1 MLILGLLLVVASGA
15 AAAVLIAYNSGG
27 TAQTVDAFGRE
38 LGDFTLAQ
46 AFIAGVVVALVFLLG
61 LAMVMM
67 AGRRGRENR
76 ARYREARREAKA
88 AAAERDE
95 LAEKL
100 RRDEENRA
108 KHDSGQQTVV
118 TTPPA
123 SQPAAHNQPTQPV
136 STQGGTPS
144 GAPAA
149 APNTS
154 GDTGRRGHEQQPVI
168 TNIRP
173 GQSPSR

>member
-27 TAQTVDAFGRE
+27 TAETVSAFGR
-38 LGDFTLAQ
+38 DIADVTLMQ
-46 AFIAGVVVALVFLLG
+46 AFVAGIVVALVFLLG
-61 LAMVMM
+61 MSMVLM

-76 ARYREARREAKA
+76 ARYREARREAKT

-95 LAEKL
+95 LAEQL
-100 RRDEENRA
+100 RRDEEQRVHETPA
-108 KHDSGQQTVV
+108 DRTMV
-118 TTPPA
+118 TQPVATP
-123 SQPAAHNQPTQPV
+123 NQPTQPV
-136 STQGGTPS
+136 AT
-144 GAPAA
+144 PAA
-149 APNTS
+149 APVETT
-154 GDTGRRGHEQQPVI
+154 DTGARHAAHQQPVI